1 VVEIRGLIARVRL
14 YNQRGD
20 RGLPQQVS
28 AEAREPMSSSSTS
41 HNYDMVCVPWDGP
54 PLRDG
59 TAGLPS
65 TTDILGH
72 CRDGL

>member
-28 AEAREPMSSSSTS
+28 AEAREPMTSSSTS
-41 HNYDMVCVPWDGP
+41 HQLRYGLP
-54 PLRDG
+54 PLG
-59 TAGLPS
+59 WTP
-65 TTDILGH
+65 
-72 CRDGL
+72 CRKPQPRSD